1 MLCLYLEGVTELEL
15 NNTDFCIFL
24 LVCKYLWFVYM
35 CMHVCMCEDMHGC
48 ESLCM
53 CMQVFVEAWGWCQES
68 SPFIT
73 LPVHFF
79 DLFCHKINTG
89 LPGTQVIIPVCENPW
104 SYLLCHGISS
114 KSTKELPHCHSVPNP
129 TPHTQSLSLTWERQ
143 QEREMAQIVRLGPF
157 YCP

>member
-15 NNTDFCIFL
+15 NNTDFVFFFL
-24 LVCKYLWFVYM
+24 CASICDLHICVCMYVYVRTCMCVNLCACVCKCLWRPEVDVRNLL
-35 CMHVCMCEDMHGC
+35 H
-48 ESLCM
+48 SLLF
-53 CMQVFVEAWGWCQES
+53 Q
-68 SPFIT
+68 FI
-73 LPVHFF
+73 FF